1 MKQFTGAGVALVTP
15 FLADMTIDF
24 PALRR
29 LVREQIEGGTD
40 FLVVQGTT
48 GESPTL
54 SASEKQ
60 QVLETVMLEN
70 NGKLPIVYGV
80 GGNDTRSVCEAFS
93 KIPKGVDGI
102 LSRSEKQQV
111 LETVML
117 ENNGKLPIVYGVGG
131 NDTRSVCEAFSK
143 IPKGVDGILSV
154 APYYNKP
161 IQRGFVAH
169 YKEIAN
175 ATDLPIIMYN
185 VPGRTGANM
194 TAETTLELSEVPN
207 LVAMKEASGNM
218 EQIMEIIRCKPADFL
233 LLSGDDA
240 ITLPLIAAGA
250 EGVISVVANAFP
262 KQFSAMVHT
271 ALQGDF
277 AASRKEHYNLLP
289 VTKLFFA
296 EGNPGG
302 VKIALEEL
310 GWMQPHMRLP
320 LVQVSDGLRQAII
333 AETKQLSTILAK

>member
-1 MKQFTGAGVALVTP
+1 MNQFKGSGVALVTP
-15 FLADMTIDF
+15 FLADMSIDY

-29 LVREQIEGGTD
+29 LVREQIAGGIN

-54 SASEKQ
+54 TADEKKK
-60 QVLETVMLEN
+60 VLETVQEEN
-70 NGKLPIVYGV
+70 NGTLPIVYGV
-80 GGNDTRSVCEAFS
+80 GGNNTLAVVEAF
-93 KIPKGVDGI
+93 KNIP
-102 LSRSEKQQV
+102 S
-111 LETVML
+111 
-117 ENNGKLPIVYGVGG
+117 
-131 NDTRSVCEAFSK
+131 
-143 IPKGVDGILSV
+143 GVDGILSV

-161 IQRGFVAH
+161 IQRGYVAH
-169 YKEIAN
+169 YKALAE

-185 VPGRTGANM
+185 VPGRTGSNM
-194 TAETTLELSEVPN
+194 TAETTLELAEVKN

-240 ITLPLIAAGA
+240 ITLPIIAAGG

-262 KQFSAMVHT
+262 AHFSQMV
-271 ALQGDF
+271 
-277 AASRKEHYNLLP
+277 AASLKGDLTTARKLHYDLLP
-289 VTKLFFA
+289 ITKLFFA

-310 GWMQPHMRLP
+310 GWMAPHMRLP
-320 LVQVSDGLRQAII
+320 LVQVSEGLKKQIILETGKLAI
-333 AETKQLSTILAK
+333 LS